1 MYYGNLIANC
11 GFENGVLSPWVHTT
25 PSFQHSWA
33 ISTNSPYLGN
43 YVATTGAIV
52 VGDTLVTVVPTV
64 PNAKYVVSFNFRN
77 TGTPNQT
84 WLTFG
89 GVRILSLVDSNY
101 PSWVVRTLESYTSLY
116 LSIHLY
122 IYPSIVT
129 NSSFLY
135 LLYEYTLYSYVTESL
150 KRLLHPQRLFLW
162 VITNHHGLTLT
173 TLLSWRLWMIYIH

>member
-1 MYYGNLIANC
+1 MMSINYDIHNFFYSFLSLISLTLVVVLGSCNLYYGNLIANC

-116 LSIHLY
+116 LSIH
-122 IYPSIVT
+122 PSI
-129 NSSFLY
+129 Y
-135 LLYEYTLYSYVTESL
+135 L
-150 KRLLHPQRLFLW
+150 P
-162 VITNHHGLTLT
+162 
-173 TLLSWRLWMIYIH
+173 IYRY